1 VKLLSLLAVAT
12 AIGGV
17 CAAPAAAQGTPAPA
31 PAPAIVPDLP
41 SESGFYFGGGINLY
55 FLDRDYAAEG
65 LPIFFE
71 DQPSPG
77 AFMGRI
83 GYAFNQNIA
92 VEVEAGF
99 GGARQEFTTSGG
111 GADGEIGIET
121 PVGAHV
127 VLSMPLS
134 GGTYV
139 MGKAGYVSAKVS
151 REYLGFSPPDLD
163 INGPSFG
170 IGGGFRSG
178 SWDYRMEYSVM
189 SGGDSG
195 DGGVLGMFIFNRF

>member
-1 VKLLSLLAVAT
+1 MKILSLLAVAT

-17 CAAPAAAQGTPAPA
+17 CAAPAIAQEAPAPA
-31 PAPAIVPDLP
+31 PAPAVVPDLP

-77 AFMGRI
+77 AFMARL
-83 GYAFNQNIA
+83 GYAFNQNVA
-92 VEVEAGF
+92 VEVEAGI
-99 GGARQEFTTSGG
+99 GGARSEFTTSGG
-111 GADGEIGIET
+111 PTDGEIGVET
-121 PVGAHV
+121 PLGAHV

-134 GGTYV
+134 GGSYV
-139 MGKAGYVSAKVS
+139 MGKAGYVTAKVS

-170 IGGGFRSG
+170 AGAGFRSG
-178 SWDYRMEYSVM
+178 SWDFRMEYSVM
-189 SGGDSG
+189 TGGDSG
-195 DGGVLGMFIFNRF
+195 DGGVLGMFVFNRF